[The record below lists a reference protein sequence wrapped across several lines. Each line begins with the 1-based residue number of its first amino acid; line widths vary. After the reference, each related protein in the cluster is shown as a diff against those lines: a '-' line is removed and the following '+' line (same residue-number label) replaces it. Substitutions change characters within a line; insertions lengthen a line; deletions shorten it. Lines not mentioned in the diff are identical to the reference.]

1 MLYLQRGMNRLFSAM
16 TAHGSE
22 SNGAMDTQSVGWYRH
37 NFGFNLVSGRTG
49 SSLSHEMP
57 W

>member
-1 MLYLQRGMNRLFSAM
+1 MNRLFASMAH
-16 TAHGSE
+16 HGSA
-22 SNGAMDTQSVGWYRH
+22 SQGAMDPDSVGWYRH